1 MKILLQLF
9 FVFILYN
16 SFSFSFSEQNQTKN
30 VTNENL
36 DDYLEDYK
44 KNGQGYRCK
53 EKLEDY
59 RKKFSSVKGNILS
72 DKNVTSFLKSN
83 KLTLIY
89 VHSACIQESYD
100 LIPVMEYVA
109 EFFNKKNEPDSPKV
123 ATLEITDDDNNWN
136 NQYNFRSL
144 YYPIILLNIR
154 GIRGYNVY
162 NGYYNL
168 HSIITFLTKYSNDE
182 IITMNNTNII
192 DQFLNP
198 KLTYL
203 AIVSFNKKHMKDFKY
218 LSSGLNYVLFG
229 DCTGQKICEE
239 KFGKNIYKYSDF
251 ALIKMTHIE
260 SDFEESP
267 DKKLILEDNRKPEII
282 PYNYTNYQKLKE
294 LIYLN
299 AMPKV
304 FNFTGFNNDLL
315 PASLVNSII
324 YVKGKQ
330 EKKSNEEISKI
341 LKKVIDLKNSKIKIG
356 GILDPTNNTNEE
368 TLMNV
373 FRLELEDYSVYGNVV
388 IQTFKNKE
396 KELYRINIHQVNKD
410 KGITETNLLNFAK
423 EFNEG
428 KLKPEL
434 RSENRPKVHPKDN
447 LRMIVARTFE
457 EEITYNNNVAV
468 VLCLLTMNL
477 TKLREHEKLIDLL
490 TSKLDALNNSLI
502 FGFLDVGLNYMEN
515 MPKYNSTAT
524 PYYRYYYKNKSE
536 GYDDFKG
543 NYSNIEEIEEWIAV
557 NFGKENGEGF
567 DELVRKYIQ
576 SVNEQIRLEELEKK
590 RKEAEFERDM
600 EAGNLTNFEMVLGDG
615 TSEAINI
622 TEQKIQ
628 RILQKR
634 MEAEKRKKKEEELK
648 NKAKEHYEKI
658 NAEEK
663 KKETDL

>member
-1 MKILLQLF
+1 MIIQKI
-9 FVFILYN
+9 IKEWA
-16 SFSFSFSEQNQTKN
+16 S
-30 VTNENL
+30 
-36 DDYLEDYK
+36 
-44 KNGQGYRCK
+44 K

-123 ATLEITDDDNNWN
+123 ATLKITDDNNNWN

-229 DCTGQKICEE
+229 DCTGQKIYAE

-267 DKKLILEDNRKPEII
+267 DNKLILEDNRNPEII

-315 PASLVNSII
+315 PL
-324 YVKGKQ
+324 
-330 EKKSNEEISKI
+330 
-341 LKKVIDLKNSKIKIG
+341 
-356 GILDPTNNTNEE
+356 
-368 TLMNV
+368 TLAN
-373 FRLELEDYSVYGNVV
+373 
-388 IQTFKNKE
+388 
-396 KELYRINIHQVNKD
+396 
-410 KGITETNLLNFAK
+410 
-423 EFNEG
+423 
-428 KLKPEL
+428 
-434 RSENRPKVHPKDN
+434 
-447 LRMIVARTFE
+447 
-457 EEITYNNNVAV
+457 
-468 VLCLLTMNL
+468 
-477 TKLREHEKLIDLL
+477 
-490 TSKLDALNNSLI
+490 
-502 FGFLDVGLNYMEN
+502 
-515 MPKYNSTAT
+515 
-524 PYYRYYYKNKSE
+524 
-536 GYDDFKG
+536 
-543 NYSNIEEIEEWIAV
+543 
-557 NFGKENGEGF
+557 
-567 DELVRKYIQ
+567 
-576 SVNEQIRLEELEKK
+576 
-590 RKEAEFERDM
+590 
-600 EAGNLTNFEMVLGDG
+600 
-615 TSEAINI
+615 
-622 TEQKIQ
+622 
-628 RILQKR
+628 
-634 MEAEKRKKKEEELK
+634 
-648 NKAKEHYEKI
+648 
-658 NAEEK
+658 
-663 KKETDL
+663 